1 MTIDDTLKNALTC
14 AGQRICKPRLL
25 ELPVQKTMALASK
38 PVSTIKDIIKLQQ
51 IWEKHYA
58 ETYSS

>member
-1 MTIDDTLKNALTC
+1 MTINDTLKNALAY

-38 PVSTIKDIIKLQQ
+38 PVSTYQ
-51 IWEKHYA
+51 IYHKITA
-58 ETYSS
+58 NSGETLC